1 MTAAS
6 SAPTAAGEG
15 RSLGLTACTALVIG
29 NMVGSGFFIAP
40 SALAPY
46 GTTAIIGWGVMA
58 FGAVCLGLVF
68 ARLASV
74 APATGGPYAYTRMG
88 FGRFAGFLIAWG
100 YWISIWAS
108 LPAMAA
114 ALVGYLGK
122 LIPGLGR
129 APRALHRDRRGLDV
143 ARHADQHP
151 RREGGGALPVG
162 DDVHQARPLHRDQPV
177 RSLLGGLEDVRGDQP
192 DATSPSSSALAA
204 TAPLTMFAFLGIESA
219 TVPAGDVIDPQ
230 RTIPR
235 STVIGTLVAALIY
248 ILGTTVVMGVIPREK
263 LMHSTA
269 PFADAASAM
278 WGEWAGIVIA
288 LAAIISSLGA
298 LNGWTLM
305 LGQVPMAAAR
315 DGAMPAVFAQVSA
328 RGVPA
333 RGLVISVGLSTAL
346 IVLEVSGTG
355 AMVAF
360 YNLIVQLSTDAA
372 MIPYVFCS
380 VVEAVLFVTR
390 PAALARAAHRPLH
403 SRRARRLR
411 VLAGDGLRVG
421 RDRRHVGADPD
432 PARGAGLG
440 VPRRRSPRRGERD
453 MSRATSRAR
462 FTIFSRTVSESA
474 AQSRPS
480 YASAQIACNPQRVSL
495 GIEMQFAH
503 PRGVPEGGA
512 MARVDRR
519 VGMFAAAAV
528 VPP

>member
-1 MTAAS
+1 MSANGQATPAA
-6 SAPTAAGEG
+6 EG
-15 RSLGLTACTALVIG
+15 GGSLGLTACTALVIG

-46 GTTAIIGWGVMA
+46 GATAIIGWGVMA

-68 ARLASV
+68 ARLARI

-88 FGRFAGFLIAWG
+88 YGRFAGFLIAWG

-122 LIPGLGR
+122 LVPGLGQH
-129 APRALHRDRRGLDV
+129 RALCIGIGLGSMWLVTLINTRGVKEAGIFQSVTTYTKLVPFV
-143 ARHADQHP
+143 AISVFGLLWVDWKAFAVLNP
-151 RREGGGALPVG
+151 T
-162 DDVHQARPLHRDQPV
+162 DQPF
-177 RSLLGGLEDVRGDQP
+177 LG
-192 DATSPSSSALAA
+192 ALAA

-219 TVPAGDVIDPQ
+219 TVPAGDVVDPR

-235 STVIGTLVAALIY
+235 ATVLGTLGAALIY
-248 ILGTTVVMGVIPREK
+248 ILGTTVVMGVIPRED
-263 LMHSTA
+263 LMRSSA

-278 WGEWAGIVIA
+278 WGHWAGVVIA

-315 DGAMPAVFAQVSA
+315 DGAMPAIFGQVSA

-333 RGLVISVGLSTAL
+333 RGLVISVALSTGL
-346 IVLEVSGTG
+346 VLLEISGSG

-390 PAALARAAHRPLH
+390 RPL
-403 SRRARRLR
+403 SRA
-411 VLAGDGLRVG
+411 LRVG
-421 RDRRHVGADPD
+421 PYM
-432 PARGAGLG
+432 P
-440 VPRRRSPRRGERD
+440 
-453 MSRATSRAR
+453 
-462 FTIFSRTVSESA
+462 
-474 AQSRPS
+474 
-480 YASAQIACNPQRVSL
+480 VSL
-495 GIEMQFAH
+495 VAFVFSLGTIY
-503 PRGVPEGGA
+503 GSGA
-512 MARVDRR
+512 TA
-519 VGMFAAAAV
+519 GMWALILLLLAAPVWAFLASRSGEEA
-528 VPP
+528 